1 MSRGLLDTKTRYLQ
15 LAFNYDLTLARQIIP
30 TLPKN
35 ERIFIEAGT
44 PFIKYEGMRGVREM
58 RRLWQGH
65 IVADLKISDG
75 GRQEVEMAHQAGA
88 SAVTALGSS
97 PVETL
102 DRFVVAC
109 KELEMISMVDM
120 LGVDDPLEK
129 VMKIRHPPDVVILH
143 RGRDEESTRGKV
155 IQYRHV
161 NRLRSKFDVI
171 ISAAGGVD
179 LREARSAIFNGANIV
194 VVNLVKPGDVWQGI
208 RTDQDVPAIAAEFLA
223 TIE

>member
-15 LAFNYDLTLARQIIP
+15 LAFNYDLTLARQIIT

-102 DRFVVAC
+102 DRFIVAC